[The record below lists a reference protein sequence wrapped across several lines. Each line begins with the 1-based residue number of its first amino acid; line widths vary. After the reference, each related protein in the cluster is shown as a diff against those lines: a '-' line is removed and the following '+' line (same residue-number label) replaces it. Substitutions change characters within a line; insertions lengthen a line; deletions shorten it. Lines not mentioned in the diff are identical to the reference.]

1 MSAAAIAGAIVVFC
15 FIVFVAHR
23 IPKVSTVSRVI
34 MPVLA
39 AMLVFL
45 PFLSERYNLVFSMLL
60 LGSYYFVA
68 LLITYL
74 IAEAAQTRKVSPYVL
89 MGVAMGVA
97 RVCLAVALLSGY
109 AAGVAGGDPG
119 DEAAVM
125 RYLVIIVVVLY
136 ASVHGARV
144 LLARPQA
151 TTRRRGF
158 CRCAE
163 RERGWNRFGFGA
175 RDRLDA

>member
-1 MSAAAIAGAIVVFC
+1 MSAAAIVGAIVVFC

-23 IPKVSTVSRVI
+23 IPKVSTVSRVV

-109 AAGVAGGDPG
+109 AAGVAGGGPG
-119 DEAAVM
+119 DEAEHTM
-125 RYLVIIVVVLY
+125 RYHRRGAVC
-136 ASVHGARV
+136 SVHGARV
-144 LLARPQA
+144 LLARSQA

-163 RERGWNRFGFGA
+163 RERGRNRFGFGA